1 MKRPFIVIFISFAM
15 GILISNYIKLDFS
28 LILILIIISIIFYIL
43 FKIYNIDISIFI
55 MIFFLGISI
64 FYIHNKI
71 DNSYKR
77 YLDNVILIEGTI
89 ENYDKIDE
97 EYTRYIL
104 KMKEPISEKLLL
116 TTDKHDFQIGDNIKF
131 KGELKI
137 PESNT
142 NPKLFN
148 YNLYLKSK
156 NIKYKSY
163 IETRNIEY
171 MGRENSIL
179 LNLRNNFQIRVKDSF
194 NHLNLRNSELLE
206 SMIVGNNI
214 INEEDKD
221 RFRDLGL
228 AHILAISGLHISI
241 ITGFVILFLSFLKI
255 DRKLVNMI
263 SIFLIILY
271 IYIVGYPPS
280 ILRAGISLIIYLISI
295 NIKKYSDS
303 INNIF
308 FLSFILSIYNPY
320 IIYNLGFQLSIIAS
334 ISIITIPR
342 YIKRIYYL
350 RKSAILDTIII
361 NLSVQIGLLPIQ
373 IYYFNYINLISI
385 IGNLLIIP
393 IISLALPLGFILVFL
408 GKNLSILNH
417 SLTQIINILLDGV
430 FKLSEILSHIK
441 LFELKFASPEL
452 FIIICYYIFL
462 LIIFRIIRINF
473 LPKSFV
479 KIIVFFLLFTIL
491 LNTLTIIGDNSMK
504 VDFIDVD
511 QGDCILISYRNKNF
525 LIDTGGNVF
534 KKFDIGKNIVIPY
547 LEKHGINKLDIVF
560 LTHFDYD
567 HGKSLPD
574 IMDVINI
581 DNIVIGYRDLE
592 NELYNEII
600 GKSKILNIPIKL
612 LTKGDI
618 VGIDDNI
625 YFKILGPNIENI
637 NLQSKNDISLV
648 IELNYYNRKILFTG
662 DIEERG
668 EKELNNFL
676 SKVDFLKIPHHG
688 SKTSSSIKF
697 LDIVK
702 PSYGFIQV
710 GKYNPYSHPNM
721 EVLERYRD
729 MGTIIYR
736 TDLDGRISI
745 KIDGNNYSIDKYI
758 KEKYSIIEFIDIN
771 FYRILSIIMVF
782 LSIYIS
788 ILIYEKNE
796 GLDKIEL
803 HRF

>member
-1 MKRPFIVIFISFAM
+1 MKRPFIVIFMSFAM

-194 NHLNLRNSELLE
+194 NHLNLKNSELLE

-350 RKSAILDTIII
+350 RKSAILNTIII

-393 IISLALPLGFILVFL
+393 IISLALPLGFILVLL

-441 LFELKFASPEL
+441 LFEFKFASPEL

-710 GKYNPYSHPNM
+710 GKDNPYSHPNM